1 MWLNRY
7 KYTLFFL
14 ILEAHLNTSLSPQ
27 NRLRYPMLASFW
39 AHCYDQSIEHNTGK
53 ITEILDYNYI
63 SSTLIYSEV
72 LGLFSVNNIMFQM
85 PYLCSFL
92 IKFLNKT

>member
-1 MWLNRY
+1 
-7 KYTLFFL
+7 
-14 ILEAHLNTSLSPQ
+14 
-27 NRLRYPMLASFW
+27 MLASFW
-39 AHCYDQSIEHNTGK
+39 AYCYDQSIEHNTGI
-53 ITEILDYNYI
+53 ITEIVLDYNYI

-92 IKFLNKT
+92 IKFLNKTLCKIMSMILSMFSG